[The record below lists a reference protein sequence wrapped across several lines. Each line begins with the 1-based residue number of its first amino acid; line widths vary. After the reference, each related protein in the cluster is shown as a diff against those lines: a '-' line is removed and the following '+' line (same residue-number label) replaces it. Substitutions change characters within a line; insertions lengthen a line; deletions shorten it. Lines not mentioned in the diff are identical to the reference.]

1 RCCAQRL
8 LPLRT
13 PPSTS
18 VTVLRPISCM
28 QHLCPRSSTPQ
39 RQRDQIIGSLLIAGG
54 FSTGRGMLSSS
65 PIETG
70 SSPDWHPAGLLTH
83 ASSNSRY
90 LPGRFAKNPALAGVN
105 PVALPSRFLR
115 VYSCGAVP
123 DFHRLPDHQMCKL
136 YIRNSLP
143 SQAKIVDFIG
153 TISFTPDSAPIHSWL
168 SRRWQPKV
176 PNH

>member
-18 VTVLRPISCM
+18 VTVLRPVSCIE
-28 QHLCPRSSTPQ
+28 HLCPRSNTPQ
-39 RQRDQIIGSLLIAGG
+39 RQRDQIIGSLLIAGVL
-54 FSTGRGMLSSS
+54 TGRGMLSSS

-70 SSPDWHPAGLLTH
+70 SSQDWHPAGLLTH

-105 PVALPSRFLR
+105 PVALPSRILR

-123 DFHRLPDHQMCKL
+123 DFRRLPDHQMIKL
-136 YIRNSLP
+136 YIDC
-143 SQAKIVDFIG
+143 A
-153 TISFTPDSAPIHSWL
+153 
-168 SRRWQPKV
+168 
-176 PNH
+176 